1 VTAAAERSDKYEAS
15 YVPPP
20 PPAPG
25 KIVVRAPA
33 DKRGNAAHMDLHLT
47 PDEAEQLMDALNDG
61 IQQYLLAIDHKN
73 G

>member
-1 VTAAAERSDKYEAS
+1 VIAAANRSDKYEAS

-25 KIVVRAPA
+25 KILVRAPV
-33 DKRGNAAHMDLHLT
+33 DKRGNATHMDLHLT
-47 PDEAEQLMDALNDG
+47 PDQAEQLMDALNDA
-61 IQQYLLAIDHKN
+61 IQQYLVSIDHVN